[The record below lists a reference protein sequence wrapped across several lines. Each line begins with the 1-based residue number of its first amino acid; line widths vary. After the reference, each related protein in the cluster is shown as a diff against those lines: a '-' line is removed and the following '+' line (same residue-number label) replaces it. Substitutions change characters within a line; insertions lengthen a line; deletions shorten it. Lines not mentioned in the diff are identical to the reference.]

1 MTREEF
7 DNKLKYLKA
16 RRKDLHESL
25 DKAMQSHNWDEIDH
39 YENLLQINN
48 HDMAQLRLDFMWG
61 N

>member
-1 MTREEF
+1 MTRKEF
-7 DNKLKYLKA
+7 DDKLEYLKA

-25 DKAMQSHNWDEIDH
+25 DKAMKSNNWDEIDH
-39 YENLLQINN
+39 YEDLLQVNN